1 MQRENNFRDEYFNN
15 MKKFLFSVVA
25 VLLLVGCM
33 HDNLDQIS
41 CDATPHG
48 KIRNWAE
55 DAAKGRLMVYLA
67 DGAEDLNIEGLQL
80 DVEPLLPGTKSAE
93 MSRWQLVHFDKSL
106 DLMSVAERIAESS
119 SVEVVEF
126 DLPVKRIK
134 SESLPMPEHRPVATR
149 SETYPFNDPELPFQ
163 WHYHNTGAL
172 PEGYNVNPQY
182 CIAGADINL
191 FNAWKYTTGDKRI
204 IVAVMDGGVMVD
216 HDDLK
221 DNMWINEAE
230 YNGQMGIDDDMNGYV
245 DDIHGYNFVR
255 DNGKITADN
264 HGTHVAGTIAA
275 VNNNEFCGCGI
286 AGGSGNGDGV
296 RLMSIQIFEG
306 DESCYHHQLAR
317 GFTYAA
323 DNGAVL
329 INNSWG
335 YDPGTLVSDSQ
346 FESYDS
352 VLKEAID
359 YFEANARLDGVIEGG
374 LAIFAAGNE
383 TYPEAAYP
391 GAYHKY
397 ICVSAMSSNF
407 TAAYY
412 TNYGPGCNISAPGG
426 DATYGTLLT
435 ISSTS
440 PDMTSYEYMQGTS
453 MATPHVTGC
462 AALALSYAVNK
473 GYSLTNEQLRNL
485 ILTSTHD
492 INAYQ
497 TGTKMFYDFDLGEYY
512 GVPMETYQKMLGS
525 GYIDAH
531 KLLMQMDGTPC
542 LYFQTG
548 VAAELSLDE
557 YFGGGSK
564 DLTYTSLSISDEVR
578 EALGITTTPTIKEG
592 LLNITCTKPGVGRIT
607 VKAIVGGQVLG
618 GGDKIG
624 GMTVEREF
632 EIVVRGAVAENGGW
646 L

>member
-1 MQRENNFRDEYFNN
+1 
-15 MKKFLFSVVA
+15 MKRFLLPIVA
-25 VLLLVGCM
+25 ASLLTGCAN
-33 HDNLDQIS
+33 DNLGDIS
-41 CDATPHG
+41 TELSHSS
-48 KIRNWAE
+48 KIRNWSD
-55 DAAKGRLMVYLA
+55 DAIAGRLLVALA
-67 DGAEDLNIEGLQL
+67 DGATEFTVEGLSL
-80 DVEPLLPGTKSAE
+80 EVEPLFPGTKSDK
-93 MSRWQLVHFDKSL
+93 MSRWQLVEFDKSL
-106 DLMSVAERIAESS
+106 NLRDVAERIAECS
-119 SVEVVEF
+119 SVEFVEV
-126 DLPVKRIK
+126 DIPIKRIK
-134 SESLPMPEHRPVATR
+134 SESLPMPEHRPAPTR

-172 PEGYNVNPQY
+172 PDGYNVDPKY
-182 CIAGADINL
+182 CLAGADINL
-191 FNAWKYTTGDKRI
+191 FNAWKYTTGDNRI
-204 IVAVMDGGVMVD
+204 IVAVIDGGIMVD

-221 DNMWINEAE
+221 DHMWINEAE

-264 HGTHVAGTIAA
+264 HGTHVAGTISA
-275 VNNNEFCGCGI
+275 VNNNGFCGCGI
-286 AGGSGNGDGV
+286 AGGTGRGDGV
-296 RLMSIQIFEG
+296 RLMSLQIFEG
-306 DESCYHHQLAR
+306 DESCYQHQIAR

-329 INNSWG
+329 VNNSWG
-335 YDPGTLVSDSQ
+335 YDPGSYISDSEYEQ
-346 FESYDS
+346 YDS
-352 VLKEAID
+352 VLKDAIE
-359 YFEANARLDGVIEGG
+359 YFETKARLDGVMEGG

-383 TYPEAAYP
+383 TYHEAAYP
-391 GAYHKY
+391 GAYYKY
-397 ICVSAMSSNF
+397 ICVSAMASDF

-440 PDMTSYEYMQGTS
+440 PDRYGYEYMQGTS

-462 AALALSYAVNK
+462 AALALSYAIDK

-492 INAYQ
+492 INAHQ

-512 GVPMETYQKMLGS
+512 GVPLESYQKKLGS

-542 LYFQTG
+542 LYFKTG
-548 VAAELSLDE
+548 EATLLSLNE
-557 YFGGGSK
+557 YFGSGSK
-564 DLTYTSLSISDEVR
+564 DLTYQGCTLADDVR
-578 EALGITTTPTIKEG
+578 ETLGIETTPTIENG
-592 LLNITCTKPGVGRIT
+592 QLRITCTKPGTGRIK
-607 VKAIVGGQVLG
+607 VSAIVGGTTLG
-618 GGDKIG
+618 GGDMMG
-624 GMTVEREF
+624 GMLVEREF
-632 EIVVRGAVAENGGW
+632 EIVVRGKVAENGGW

>member
-1 MQRENNFRDEYFNN
+1 
-15 MKKFLFSVVA
+15 MKRFLLPIVA
-25 VLLLVGCM
+25 ASLLTGCAN
-33 HDNLDQIS
+33 DNLGDIS
-41 CDATPHG
+41 TELSHSS
-48 KIRNWAE
+48 KIRNWSD
-55 DAAKGRLMVYLA
+55 DAVAGRLLVALA
-67 DGAEDLNIEGLQL
+67 DGDTEFTVEGLSL
-80 DVEPLLPGTKSAE
+80 EVEPLFPGTKSDK

-119 SVEVVEF
+119 SVEFVEF

-134 SESLPMPEHRPVATR
+134 SESLPMPEHRPAPTR

-172 PEGYNVNPQY
+172 PDGYDVDPRY
-182 CIAGADINL
+182 CLAGADINL
-191 FNAWKYTTGDKRI
+191 FNAWKYTTGDNRI
-204 IVAVMDGGVMVD
+204 IVAVMDGGIMVD

-264 HGTHVAGTIAA
+264 HGTHVAGTISA

-286 AGGSGNGDGV
+286 AGGTGRGDGV
-296 RLMSIQIFEG
+296 RLMSLQIFEG
-306 DESCYHHQLAR
+306 DESCYHHQIAR

-335 YDPGTLVSDSQ
+335 YDPGSVISDNQFEASDSM
-346 FESYDS
+346 
-352 VLKEAID
+352 LKEAID

-383 TYPEAAYP
+383 TYHAAAYP
-391 GAYHKY
+391 GAYYKY
-397 ICVSAMSSNF
+397 ICVSAMASDF

-426 DATYGTLLT
+426 DALYGTLLT

-440 PDMTSYEYMQGTS
+440 PDMTKYEYMQGTS

-462 AALALSYAVNK
+462 AALALSYAINK

-512 GVPMETYQKMLGS
+512 EVPLDSYQKKLGS

-531 KLLMQMDGTPC
+531 LLLMQLDSTPC
-542 LYFQTG
+542 LYFKTG
-548 VAAELSLDE
+548 TATLLSLDE
-557 YFGGGSK
+557 YFGDGSE
-564 DLTYTSLSISDEVR
+564 DLTYQGCEVSDEVLD
-578 EALGITTTPTIKEG
+578 ALGMQDKPRIENGMLSIQC
-592 LLNITCTKPGVGRIT
+592 NKPGSGRIK
-607 VKAIVGGQVLG
+607 VKAIIGGQTVG
-618 GGDKIG
+618 GGDLMG
-624 GMTVEREF
+624 GMVVEREF
-632 EIVVRGAVAENGGW
+632 ELVVRGSVADNGGW